1 MRAAPDI
8 HVCVTRFGMWRA
20 AVLTV
25 GLFAAIVIVAWVA
38 QYMRALP
45 WPAAAGQFAVGTV
58 AFVLT
63 VWLTVALLRVPAFQL
78 RWDGLS
84 WYFSP
89 GYPTSADATA
99 AAADPQAGE
108 VSIAID
114 LGTWLLLRFS
124 PGTPPGDVR
133 VRWLPVQRHGL
144 ERQWHGLRC
153 ALYSPRPAPDDSG
166 AAAQR

>member
-20 AVLTV
+20 AVLIV
-25 GLFAAIVIVAWVA
+25 GLVAAIAIVGWVM
-38 QYMRALP
+38 QHMRTLP
-45 WPAAAGQFAVGTV
+45 WPAAASQVAVGAV

-63 VWLTVALLRVPAFQL
+63 VWLTAGLTRVPAFQL

-84 WYFSP
+84 WYFNRVD
-89 GYPTSADATA
+89 PTSTDVIA
-99 AAADPQAGE
+99 AEPQAGE
-108 VSIAID
+108 LSIAID
-114 LGTWLLLRFS
+114 LGAWLLLRFT
-124 PGTPPGDVR
+124 PGTPPGDAR
-133 VRWLPVQRHGL
+133 ACWLPLQRQGL

-153 ALYSPRPAPDDSG
+153 ALYSPRPAPNDSG

>member
-25 GLFAAIVIVAWVA
+25 GLFAASAIVAWVI
-38 QYMRALP
+38 QHMRALP
-45 WPAAAGQFAVGTV
+45 WPAAAGQVAVGAV
-58 AFVLT
+58 VFALT
-63 VWLTVALLRVPAFQL
+63 VWLIAGLTKVSAFQL

-84 WYFSP
+84 WYFNREA
-89 GYPTSADATA
+89 PTSAGAI
-99 AAADPQAGE
+99 AADPQAGE
-108 VSIAID
+108 LSIAID
-114 LGTWLLLRFS
+114 LGAWLLLRFT
-124 PGTPPGDVR
+124 PGTPPGPVR
-133 VRWLPVQRHGL
+133 ACWLPLQRQGL

-153 ALYSPRPAPDDSG
+153 ALYSPRPAPENG